1 MNDKDTST
9 LDVFGVGIGP
19 FNLSVAALLHP
30 LQELRQV
37 FADSKPDF
45 RWHDGL
51 LFDDSTLQVSYMKDL
66 VTLADPTSPF
76 SFIAFL
82 AKTKRLYRF
91 INADFPRASRREFN
105 QYFRWVSESL
115 PSMRFNT
122 QVESIS
128 LDGDL
133 LKVETNR
140 GRFRTRKV
148 VLGTGLSPFI
158 PACAEVLL
166 GPNVFHASNYLHT
179 GFDPKGKRVAVI
191 GGGQTSAEIVSRLL
205 LDADALPRELHWI
218 SRRSNYLPLDESA
231 FTNEFF
237 TPSYCEH
244 FYTLPA
250 SERSRL
256 LDEQHLAGNGISP
269 SLLLSLYRR
278 MYELEFILGRKRACN
293 LLPGRAL
300 TDMELAADRRS
311 YVLSTQAMSNPLGQG
326 PMKLEVDAVI
336 LCTGWEYA
344 LPKCLEPIASRID
357 PGAGTFAVRPDFSL
371 EWDGPDHLQFYVQN
385 AARHTHGIAEP
396 NLSVMAWRGAKIANS
411 IAGKTIY
418 DIDHMSSVF
427 DWHPHSPARTAEI
440 EHA

>member
-1 MNDKDTST
+1 M
-9 LDVFGVGIGP
+9 DVFGVGIGP

-51 LFDDSTLQVSYMKDL
+51 LFDDSTLQVSHMKDL

-91 INADFPRASRREFN
+91 IYADFPRASRREFN

-115 PSMRFNT
+115 PSIRFDT
-122 QVESIS
+122 KVEAIS
-128 LDGDL
+128 LDGET
-133 LKVETNR
+133 LKIETSR
-140 GRFRTRKV
+140 GEYRTRRV
-148 VLGTGLSPFI
+148 VLGTGLTPFI
-158 PACAEVLL
+158 PACAEVFL
-166 GPNVFHASNYLHT
+166 GPNVFHASNYLHMR
-179 GFDPKGKRVAVI
+179 FDPRGKRIAVI
-191 GGGQTSAEIVSRLL
+191 GGGQTSAEIISQLM
-205 LDADALPRELHWI
+205 LDADAMPHELHWI

-237 TPSYCEH
+237 TPAYCEH

-250 SERSRL
+250 QERSRL
-256 LDEQHLAGNGISP
+256 LEEQYLAGNGISP
-269 SLLLSLYRR
+269 ALLLSLYRR
-278 MYELEFILGRKRACN
+278 MYELEFLHGRKRPCN
-293 LLPGRAL
+293 LLPGTTL
-300 TDMELAADRRS
+300 TGMERGADRES
-311 YVLSTQAMSNPLGQG
+311 YVLTTQTMSNLHGQG
-326 PMKLEVDAVI
+326 LQKLEVDAVI
-336 LCTGWEYA
+336 LCTGWEYS
-344 LPKCLEPIASRID
+344 LPACLSPLASRID
-357 PGAGTFAVRPDFSL
+357 RGAGMFAVRPDFSL

-396 NLSVMAWRGAKIANS
+396 NLSVMAWRGGKIANS
-411 IAGKTIY
+411 IAGRTVY

-427 DWHPHSPARTAEI
+427 DWHAHTAARIAEI